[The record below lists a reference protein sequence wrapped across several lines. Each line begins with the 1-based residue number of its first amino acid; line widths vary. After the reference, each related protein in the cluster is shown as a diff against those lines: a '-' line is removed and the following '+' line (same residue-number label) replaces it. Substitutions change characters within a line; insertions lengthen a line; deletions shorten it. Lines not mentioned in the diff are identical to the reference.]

1 MYKVIK
7 LRWKFV
13 ITVTVLLTVCIM
25 ALLVGSSVNA
35 GTQAGDYP
43 YLYPNLNTE
52 AETPVTQAG
61 KKAYI
66 TFDDGPSKV
75 TPDILDTLKALD
87 VKATFFVIGATQ
99 ERDINTLKRM
109 HEEGH
114 AIGIHSYSH
123 KYNQIYRSVEDYLDD
138 FNEIENWIFEITGE
152 HTQIFRFPGGSNNAT
167 AKKGI
172 MTSIATEMT
181 RRGYVYYDWN
191 VIAHD
196 DRKTVYS
203 ADRLFENVKSSSK
216 GKLNRDL
223 ILLFHDNATRKTTVE
238 VLPRV
243 IAYLK
248 ENGYDFEKITPAT
261 TPIQFNKPQLQK

>member
-1 MYKVIK
+1 MYKVVK
-7 LRWKFV
+7 LRWKFLII
-13 ITVTVLLTVCIM
+13 ITVFLTVCMIV
-25 ALLVGSSVNA
+25 LLVGSTVNA
-35 GTQAGDYP
+35 GTQTDDYTH
-43 YLYPNLNTE
+43 LYPNLNAE
-52 AETPVTQAG
+52 AEMPVTRSG
-61 KKAYI
+61 KTAYI

-75 TPDILDTLKALD
+75 TPDILDTLQSLD

-99 ERDINTLKRM
+99 ERDVDTLKRI
-109 HEEGH
+109 HDEGH

-123 KYNQIYRSVEDYLDD
+123 KYNEIYRNVENYLED
-138 FNEIENWIFEITGE
+138 FNEIEDWIFEITGE

-172 MTSIATEMT
+172 MTKIATEMT

-191 VIAHD
+191 VIARD
-196 DRKTVYS
+196 DKKTVYS

-243 IAYLK
+243 ISYLK
-248 ENGYDFEKITPAT
+248 ESGYGFDKITPAT